1 MTGFSHCSLNSVCST
16 SPCCNWLKLTEVGL
30 LMQICNWATV
40 IIFGGYGTGQGA
52 PACTGTNTQPCGCSS
67 RTPTQFQSS
76 ECRSFWIMS
85 VSRHFAFRLCLSPIK
100 DSWTGSSETTTDHCT
115 ALHHSDW
122 VTKAYHIKMM
132 IFIRFI
138 IGSFSRYWWVHNW
151 HPQLLHWADLLQP
164 SGRLQVSLLWLP
176 STLQE
181 SVKHVSQI
189 YIFSP
194 AKVLHFWL
202 RVRFLL
208 YQSMPRLRLI
218 GYYNVSIFEL
228 SL

>member
-1 MTGFSHCSLNSVCST
+1 
-16 SPCCNWLKLTEVGL
+16 
-30 LMQICNWATV
+30 
-40 IIFGGYGTGQGA
+40 
-52 PACTGTNTQPCGCSS
+52 
-67 RTPTQFQSS
+67 
-76 ECRSFWIMS
+76 MS
-85 VSRHFAFRLCLSPIK
+85 VSRHVAFRLCLSPIE
-100 DSWTGSSETTTDHCT
+100 DSWTGSSEVTTTTDHCT
-115 ALHHSDW
+115 ALHHSDL

-189 YIFSP
+189 YICFP
-194 AKVLHFWL
+194 AKVLRFWL

-208 YQSMPRLRLI
+208 HQSIQRLRLI
-218 GYYNVSIFEL
+218 RTSGYYKFPYL

>member
-1 MTGFSHCSLNSVCST
+1 
-16 SPCCNWLKLTEVGL
+16 
-30 LMQICNWATV
+30 
-40 IIFGGYGTGQGA
+40 
-52 PACTGTNTQPCGCSS
+52 
-67 RTPTQFQSS
+67 
-76 ECRSFWIMS
+76 MS
-85 VSRHFAFRLCLSPIK
+85 VSRHVAFRLCLSPIL
-100 DSWTGSSETTTDHCT
+100 GVDHQ
-115 ALHHSDW
+115 LHHSDW
-122 VTKAYHIKMM
+122 VTKVYHIKMM

-138 IGSFSRYWWVHNW
+138 VGSFSRYWWVHNW

-194 AKVLHFWL
+194 AKVLRFWL

-208 YQSMPRLRLI
+208 HQSMPRLSSLEHQGIISFHIWVVFVNRSNKISFCSLQLHWPI
-218 GYYNVSIFEL
+218 SVYTVSVQILSGCETLYIDVRTAQCSAQKGLVSCEL
-228 SL
+228 V